1 MKNMLLMTLLVPVL
15 ALAGSNL
22 QPVTAIDV
30 NGSNA
35 GSGMRVDG
43 GRPNGP
49 VALVGRIDTVFGTT
63 YDWQANG
70 PSLRQLVLAPGY
82 GVHALAMTSADQGGT
97 FPDRNMRY
105 NFFDVAAGSWNWID
119 PDFMQSGVNTY
130 TAKVGYGNIAADP
143 ASGVAV
149 VASHGGTPLQP
160 IGARD
165 MAPGAGIFEYTSG
178 TEAEGYLWQVID
190 VGQNGTIHNTVID
203 DATRLALYYTQV
215 TAWPSWTVPVGV
227 AAPQPEP
234 EFSCQN
240 IAASK
245 VSDKVCITWEYSSG
259 APDPGFYRIS
269 TDGGLNWDN
278 VQELPWPDAYGP
290 DTSTSYHV
298 SAMQPFYDK
307 DDDLH
312 IVAGVMPYVAGSGYV
327 IPAQIWHWSAAN
339 TPNWSRIT
347 IATCDPANLM
357 AAVGYN
363 ATYACRPTIG
373 EDPDGRLYVAWEQ
386 FDSSNVEPGPPEVLR
401 ADIFLAGSADNGATW
416 GSPLK
421 ITEAG
426 TGSCRFPSITDQTVS
441 LNSIENIAVSYE
453 IDQVAGFFVQSEG
466 PATNNPIV
474 VHWVPTSAI
483 GIAEPPHQ
491 PQPVKT
497 EVKASPNPFGGRT
510 VISYALP
517 RATNVSL
524 VVYDAAGRPVQ
535 TIESGYRQ
543 AGRYSAAWDARGL
556 AGGVYFY
563 TLNTD
568 ETSLSEKLI
577 VVH

>member
-1 MKNMLLMTLLVPVL
+1 MKNMLLMTLLVPIM

-22 QPVTAIDV
+22 QPVTTVDRGIPV
-30 NGSNA
+30 NPGPA
-35 GSGMRVDG
+35 LVDG
-43 GRPNGP
+43 NTRGAIP
-49 VALVGRIDTVFGTT
+49 LVGTVDTIGGTT

-70 PSLRQLVLAPGY
+70 PSLRYLTYSPGY
-82 GVHALAMTSADQGGT
+82 GVHAAFMSSADQGGT
-97 FPDRNMRY
+97 WPDRNLRY
-105 NFFDVAAGSWNWID
+105 NFYDQAAGSWNWID

-130 TAKVGYGNIAADP
+130 TVRVGYGNVSADP
-143 ASGVAV
+143 STGVAILS
-149 VASHGGTPLQP
+149 SHGGTPLNP
-160 IGARD
+160 FGARD

-178 TEAEGYLWQVID
+178 TEADGYLWPVVD
-190 VGQNGTIHNTVID
+190 VGQNGTIHNACVD
-203 DATRLALYYTQV
+203 DASRNGVYYTQV
-215 TAWPSWTVPVGV
+215 TAWPAWTVPVGV
-227 AAPQPEP
+227 AAPQPDP
-234 EFSCQN
+234 NFPTQN
-240 IAASK
+240 IGASI
-245 VSDKVCITWEYSSG
+245 VSDNVCITWEFSEG

-269 TDGGLNWDN
+269 TDGGANWN
-278 VQELPWPDAYGP
+278 NPEELPWPSAYGS
-290 DTSTSYHV
+290 DTSTSYHIT
-298 SAMQPFYDK
+298 AMQPFYDK
-307 DDDLH
+307 DDELH
-312 IVAGVMPYVAGSGYV
+312 IVAGVMPYVAGTGYI
-327 IPAQIWHWSAAN
+327 IPAQIWHWSPAN
-339 TPNWSRIT
+339 TPNWSLIT
-347 IATCDPANLM
+347 VAGCDPANLM

-373 EDPDGRLYVAWEQ
+373 EDPDGKLYVAWEQ

-416 GSPLK
+416 GQPLK

-426 TGSCRFPSITDQTVS
+426 TASCRFPSIIDHTVT
-441 LNSIENIAVSYE
+441 LNSVENVAVSYE
-453 IDQVAGFFVQSEG
+453 IDQVAGFNVQSEG

-517 RATNVSL
+517 RASNVSL
-524 VVYDAAGRPVQ
+524 VVYDAAGRPV
-535 TIESGYRQ
+535 TTLDLGYRQ
-543 AGRYSAAWDARGL
+543 AGRYTASWDSRGV